1 MPHLMQDILRKLAV
15 RSPQLKTILKHE
27 DSPGK
32 FYFRKTLGQTFV
44 LEDTKEEEME
54 VDENK
59 MSMYDTPS
67 AKKKRKKEKKKQ
79 IVVMNLV
86 QSHFLWSWERSHLLK
101 K

>member
-44 LEDTKEEEME
+44 LEDTKEEEIE

-67 AKKKRKKEKKKQ
+67 AKKKKKERKEKADSSDEFGP
-79 IVVMNLV
+79 VP
-86 QSHFLWSWERSHLLK
+86 FLMELGKEPSP
-101 K
+101 

>member
-54 VDENK
+54 EDENK

-67 AKKKRKKEKKKQ
+67 AKKNQERKKRADSSDEFGP
-79 IVVMNLV
+79 VP
-86 QSHFLWSWERSHLLK
+86 FLMELGKEPSP
-101 K
+101 